1 MTDDWQS
8 CGDISEA
15 RAKARA
21 KQEAK
26 QAATTTPQP
35 DVPADTKEK

>member
-15 RAKARA
+15 RAKAQA
-21 KQEAK
+21 E
-26 QAATTTPQP
+26 QAAAHTPTEP
-35 DVPADTKEK
+35 DVPADKKEK